1 MLLTAVPTVLP
12 AFRLVS
18 TKKYN
23 ILRRI
28 LAPHHRLFSTTF
40 SERSRNVQYDR
51 DNGIISLI
59 EDGKYI
65 PIYKSVIGIE
75 IHAQLA
81 VPTKLF
87 SSGPTKFHPHYSP
100 TSNTS
105 TSSHDISYPGTLPM
119 LSKSSVQKAV
129 ISAAALKCDIQEISR
144 FERKHYTYADL
155 PFGYQVTQ
163 QRWPL
168 AKDGV
173 LNCRRYSP
181 PKPKKKKKKKKGSA
195 GNGDGNKSD
204 ESSLS
209 KFFSV
214 GIDRI
219 QMEQDTGKT
228 TSSSIDDSKTRYL
241 INFNRAGS
249 TLIEIVFKPQ
259 INAAHEAAS
268 VVSTL
273 QSLLKFLDTCDGKM
287 EEGSLR
293 CDLNVSIYPLSD
305 KGKDFSNIEEEENNP
320 FQQYLPEGVGNRVEV
335 KNLNS
340 IKQIIQSAEYEAI
353 RQTQQILDGTPTGRE
368 TRTFDPKSGHTIKI
382 RDKGGAV
389 DYRFLPEPDLPP
401 LHLDKNVLD
410 HDSLQNFLKSNL
422 PELPEDALE
431 RLISQ
436 YGISEASAII
446 ITSDRPAI
454 AFFEETVQLCISDLE
469 NSEGIDTSKIAT
481 MVANW
486 LCNDLFALIKESATH
501 QLHGEDIHH
510 PISVEYSNVNST
522 RLAKLMT
529 LIVQEIVST
538 TQAKKLLQVMFSDD
552 LESLP
557 GDIAEKNGWKLI
569 TNMDDL
575 QQLCRDVILCEKNSK
590 QFNQYKQGGKNIRKM
605 SKFFKG
611 NIMKESKGNAHPELL
626 GKALDSVLHELAP
639 DVEE

>member
-1 MLLTAVPTVLP
+1 MALTLAPRALQK
-12 AFRLVS
+12 FRHVS

-23 ILRRI
+23 ILRCF
-28 LAPHHRLFSTTF
+28 LTHRHQLFSTTV
-40 SERSRNVQYDR
+40 SKRSTNLQYDR
-51 DNGIISLI
+51 DNGIVSLI
-59 EDGKYI
+59 EDGKNI
-65 PIYKSVIGIE
+65 SMYKSVIGIE

-129 ISAAALKCDIQEISR
+129 ISAAALKCDIQEVSR

-195 GNGDGNKSD
+195 VNTDGNKSD
-204 ESSLS
+204 EPSLS

>member
-1 MLLTAVPTVLP
+1 MLVTAVPTALP
-12 AFRLVS
+12 AFRLVF

-23 ILRRI
+23 ILRRF

-40 SERSRNVQYDR
+40 SEWSRNVQYNR

-181 PKPKKKKKKKKGSA
+181 PTPKKKKKKKGSA
-195 GNGDGNKSD
+195 GNADGNKSD

-228 TSSSIDDSKTRYL
+228 TSSNIDDSKTRYL

-305 KGKDFSNIEEEENNP
+305 KGNDFSNIEEEENNP

-389 DYRFLPEPDLPP
+389 DYRFLPEPDLPL

-557 GDIAEKNGWKLI
+557 GDIAEKNRWKLI

-590 QFNQYKQGGKNIRKM
+590 QFNQYKQGGKNISKM